1 MTRWVRSASVAG
13 VLAVI
18 ATGVWVS
25 AAGGH
30 HFDNMFKT
38 ANRDYNC
45 NSGGSFCQTD
55 NATLTVFL
63 QGNLES
69 GANIRWTLNE
79 SWNTTDL
86 NVTYHSSPSYS
97 GTSETDII
105 YQHNPDRVPAGADGV
120 AWCDGVGSNFNEC
133 DQHYVAFRSGSPSR
147 GLACHETGH
156 AVGLTHGA
164 DASPRVSQTNS
175 NLQCMTTPV
184 QTIYVGAHNVAQV
197 NATY

>member
-1 MTRWVRSASVAG
+1 LTRWARNVSVAG
-13 VLAVI
+13 VLAVV
-18 ATGVWVS
+18 ATAAWVS
-25 AAGGH
+25 VAGGS
-30 HFDNMFKT
+30 HFDNMYRT
-38 ANRDYNC
+38 ANLNHNC
-45 NSGGSFCQTD
+45 SNGGLFCQTD

-63 QGNLES
+63 QGNLSS
-69 GANIRWTLNE
+69 GANIRWTLDG

-105 YQHNPDRVPAGADGV
+105 YQYNPSRVPSGADGV
-120 AWCDGVGSNFNEC
+120 AWCDGVGSNFTEC
-133 DQHYVAFRSGSPSR
+133 DQHYVAFRSSNPSR

-164 DASPRVSQTNS
+164 NASPAVSQTNTH
-175 NLQCMTTPV
+175 LQCMTTPV
-184 QTIYVGAHNVAQV
+184 QTVYVGAHNVAQV